1 MDILAPDVSR
11 LEIKV
16 EWMNGETFV
25 IFNAVRFSSPPVE
38 RDAVLLNQREF
49 HTGFDFCGC
58 QHIFGC

>member
-25 IFNAVRFSSPPVE
+25 IFNAVRFSSPP
-38 RDAVLLNQREF
+38 
-49 HTGFDFCGC
+49 CGE
-58 QHIFGC
+58 GCRSFKPKGISHWI